1 MVGAASARIRDGYTA
16 ARSPI
21 RGCDGV
27 GTFAPE
33 GGRRTPDGVP
43 RALGGVR
50 AGPSKDATMFST
62 RVSPGTRPAR
72 VAVACLIGLASF
84 AAAGPADARTDE
96 EPLTWREC
104 ARTAKDWPVEND
116 TKTECSML
124 TVPLDHANPQGRK
137 IKIAVSRVKAADP
150 SKRRG
155 VLVISPGGPGISN
168 IDAPATYAA
177 GKLGPLAVDHDLI
190 GFDPRGVGYSDKIKC
205 DAEEPSPAASA
216 KGNKGGQESPSSVSP
231 KEAAKAGFAETA
243 AYNKR
248 CAAKDP
254 AFVRQLTTTNI
265 ARDVDAIRAALGESK
280 INFYG
285 VSYGTAVGV
294 NYRSLFDDR
303 VNAMWLDSV
312 MPPVIDLAAMDATT
326 DALSEKRFNAF
337 VPWLARHDGEFH
349 FGTTD
354 AKVRETIFALRDE
367 LRRKPREVDANT
379 VLDGEWVRQ
388 QLGGGPGMWISA
400 ARDLATVREGGVPL
414 SARPAP
420 ESAKVFG
427 FDENPL
433 GLNLIQYQAIF
444 CNEGVGGRDFEQMW
458 AAALARRAAFP
469 ATGGY
474 FERSGWCGEWP
485 WPARPWKPVRGTSP
499 LQLSGH
505 TDEDVTPYAWA
516 VDTAKAAGGTLL
528 TVQDDAHASLRRL
541 PCAAKVIDFFRTGRT
556 AAGTCPGTR

>member
-1 MVGAASARIRDGYTA
+1 
-16 ARSPI
+16 
-21 RGCDGV
+21 
-27 GTFAPE
+27 
-33 GGRRTPDGVP
+33 
-43 RALGGVR
+43 
-50 AGPSKDATMFST
+50 MFST
-62 RVSPGTRPAR
+62 RVSTGTRPAR
-72 VAVACLIGLASF
+72 VAVACLIGLTSF
-84 AAAGPADARTDE
+84 GIAGAADAHADA
-96 EPLTWREC
+96 EPLAWRDC
-104 ARTAKDWPVEND
+104 AKVAKDWPVDGD
-116 TKTECSML
+116 TRTECSML
-124 TVPLDHANPQGRK
+124 TVPLDYANPQGRK
-137 IKIAVSRVKAADP
+137 IKIAVSRIKAADP
-150 SKRRG
+150 GKRRG

-205 DAEEPSPAASA
+205 DREDPPPAASA
-216 KGNKGGQESPSSVSP
+216 KGKGAGQESPPAISP
-231 KEAAKAGFAETA
+231 KEEARAGFAETA
-243 AYNKR
+243 AYNRR
-248 CAAKDP
+248 CASKDP

-265 ARDVDAIRAALGESK
+265 ARDVDSIRAALGESK

-303 VNAMWLDSV
+303 VNAMWVDSV
-312 MPPVIDLAAMDATT
+312 MPPVIDLVAMDTAMDA
-326 DALSEKRFNAF
+326 LNEKHFDAF
-337 VPWLARHDGEFH
+337 VPWLARHDTEYH

-354 AKVRETIFALRDE
+354 AMVRKTIFTLRDE
-367 LRRKPREVDANT
+367 LRRKPRRVDENT
-379 VLDGEWVRQ
+379 VLDDEWVRRL
-388 QLGGGPGMWISA
+388 LGGGPSNWVSS

-420 ESAKVFG
+420 EAAKVFG
-427 FDENPL
+427 FDETPL

-444 CNEGVGGRDFEQMW
+444 CNEGAGGRDFEQMW
-458 AAALARRAAFP
+458 AAAQARKAAFP

-505 TDEDVTPYAWA
+505 IDEDVTPYAWA
-516 VDTAKAAGGTLL
+516 VDTWKAVGGTLL
-528 TVQDDAHASLRRL
+528 TVQDNAHASLRGL

-556 AAGTCPGTR
+556 VTGTCPGTR

>member
-1 MVGAASARIRDGYTA
+1 M
-16 ARSPI
+16 
-21 RGCDGV
+21 
-27 GTFAPE
+27 
-33 GGRRTPDGVP
+33 P
-43 RALGGVR
+43 RALAGVR

-62 RVSPGTRPAR
+62 REIPGTRPAR
-72 VAVACLIGLASF
+72 VAVACLVGLASL
-84 AAAGPADARTDE
+84 AAAGAAEARTDE
-96 EPLTWREC
+96 DPLTWRAC
-104 ARTAKDWPVEND
+104 AKTAKDWPVEND
-116 TKTECSML
+116 TRTECSLL
-124 TVPLDHANPQGRK
+124 TVPLDYANPQGRK
-137 IKIAVSRVKAADP
+137 IKIAVSRIKAADP
-150 SKRRG
+150 GRRRG

-168 IDAPATYAA
+168 IDAPATYAPSR
-177 GKLGPLAVDHDLI
+177 LGALAVDHDLI

-205 DAEEPSPAASA
+205 TAEEPSPAASA
-216 KGNKGGQESPSSVSP
+216 KSRESPSSTSP
-231 KEAAKAGFAETA
+231 KETAKAAFAETA

-254 AFVRQLTTTNI
+254 AFVQQLTTTNI
-265 ARDVDAIRAALGESK
+265 ARDVDSIRAALGESK

-285 VSYGTAVGV
+285 VSYGTAVGA
-294 NYRSLFDDR
+294 NYRSLFDNR

-326 DALSEKRFNAF
+326 DALNEKRFNAF
-337 VPWLARHDGEFH
+337 VPWLARHDSEFH

-354 AKVRETIFALRDE
+354 AVVRRTILTLHDE
-367 LRRKPREVDANT
+367 LRRAPRRVDANT

-388 QLGGGPGMWISA
+388 QLGGGPSSWISA

-420 ESAKVFG
+420 QAAKVFG
-427 FDENPL
+427 FDETPL

-458 AAALARRAAFP
+458 AAAQARRAAFP

-485 WPARPWKPVRGTSP
+485 WAARPWKPVRGTSP

-505 TDEDVTPYAWA
+505 ADEDTTPYAWA
-516 VDTAKAAGGTLL
+516 VDTAKATGGALL

-556 AAGTCPGTR
+556 VAGTCPGTR

>member
-1 MVGAASARIRDGYTA
+1 
-16 ARSPI
+16 
-21 RGCDGV
+21 
-27 GTFAPE
+27 
-33 GGRRTPDGVP
+33 
-43 RALGGVR
+43 
-50 AGPSKDATMFST
+50 MFST
-62 RVSPGTRPAR
+62 RVFPGIRPAR
-72 VAVACLIGLASF
+72 VAVVCLIGLASF
-84 AAAGPADARTDE
+84 GAVGAADAHTDE
-96 EPLTWREC
+96 APLTWREC
-104 ARTAKDWPVEND
+104 AKTAKDWPVEHD
-116 TKTECSML
+116 TRTECSML
-124 TVPLDHANPQGRK
+124 TVPLDYANPQGRK

-150 SKRRG
+150 NRRRG

-168 IDAPATYAA
+168 IDAPATYATS
-177 GKLGPLAVDHDLI
+177 KLGPLAVDHDLI
-190 GFDPRGVGYSDKIKC
+190 GFDPRGVGYSEKIKC
-205 DAEEPSPAASA
+205 DAEDER
-216 KGNKGGQESPSSVSP
+216 GGQESPSTTSP
-231 KEAAKAGFAETA
+231 KEEARAGFAETA

-254 AFVRQLTTTNI
+254 AFVQQLTTTNI
-265 ARDVDAIRAALGESK
+265 ARDVDSIRAALGESK

-303 VNAMWLDSV
+303 VNAMWVDSV
-312 MPPVIDLAAMDATT
+312 MPPVIDLAAMDATM
-326 DALSEKRFNAF
+326 DALYEKRFDAF
-337 VPWLARHDGEFH
+337 VPWLARHDGEYH

-367 LRRKPREVDANT
+367 LRREPREVDENT
-379 VLDGEWVRQ
+379 VLDGEWVRTM
-388 QLGGGPGMWISA
+388 LGGGPSGWISS

-458 AAALARRAAFP
+458 AAAQARRAAFP

-505 TDEDVTPYAWA
+505 IGEDVTPYAWT
-516 VDTAKAAGGTLL
+516 VDTWKAVGGTLL

-556 AAGTCPGTR
+556 TAGTCPGTR